1 MKQDRREFLERLAV
15 GTAVLGGFPDHF
27 QRLGKAA
34 SVVSPSGSGWD
45 LSWVDRITGKYRGV
59 FDSPEIND
67 GGAVFRANVWR
78 AQYKE
83 VLGVRPSEMSSV
95 IVLRAKG
102 IFLAMQQSFWDKY
115 GIGKAKNVKNPM
127 TDKPTTKSPVLMSSS
142 RKEVP
147 AIFDEYAL
155 DKQIASGVIVLACN
169 LAFDEVIE
177 VVKRKN
183 PKLSDEAA
191 RAEAVAALIP
201 GVILQ
206 PSGVFAV
213 MRAQDAGCK
222 YLRAS

>member
-1 MKQDRREFLERLAV
+1 MNQDRREFLERLAV
-15 GTAVLGGFPDHF
+15 GTAVLGGFPAHF
-27 QRLGKAA
+27 GRLNPGA
-34 SVVSPSGSGWD
+34 SPAPASSEKWD
-45 LSWVDRITGKYRGV
+45 LSWVDRITGKYKGV

-83 VLGVRPSEMSSV
+83 VLGVQPTEMSSV

-127 TDKPTTKSPVLMSSS
+127 TDEPTTKNPVLMSSS
-142 RKEVP
+142 RNEVP
-147 AIFDEYAL
+147 PMFDEYAL

-177 VVKRKN
+177 VVKKKN
-183 PKLSDEAA
+183 PKLSAEAA